1 MRPILVSI
9 VAAAGLVCF
18 GSPTFAREAGQAE
31 PPHAQT
37 PSDHGPEDPIGFS
50 VF

>member
-1 MRPILVSI
+1 MRPILVST
-9 VAAAGLVCF
+9 VLAVGLVWC
-18 GSPTFAREAGQAE
+18 GSLTFAREAGPAE

-37 PSDHGPEDPIGFS
+37 PTDHGREGPIGVS